1 MDREAKVTF
10 QSKLITPNQEDKQ
23 RIFLLTY
30 FVNTKEISIQ
40 EGRSPC
46 TSQAHPY
53 YSRGKITNPAVQGP
67 YEPKDF
73 YVGSTI
79 TALGRKFYLTDASQ
93 ATLEFMELHCD
104 LFPMCD
110 LNNAIDYVKE
120 TGKAANLK
128 KAFQARDDRGKGFI
142 PVQYAQEILD
152 SARIEPQFVLTIL
165 RRFDE
170 KGMFD
175 FGTLSQYL

>member
-40 EGRSPC
+40 KADLHALHKHTHTIHAVKSQIQQSKDHTSP
-46 TSQAHPY
+46 
-53 YSRGKITNPAVQGP
+53 KISMC
-67 YEPKDF
+67 
-73 YVGSTI
+73 STI

-152 SARIEPQFVLTIL
+152 SARIRASICFDNLTQI
-165 RRFDE
+165 R
-170 KGMFD
+170 
-175 FGTLSQYL
+175 